1 VRSVALSSVALRE
14 AAGNAL
20 RVLLGVALG
29 LALAELGARAWL
41 EWLPQPENGTYL
53 RDAKIGYR
61 LRPQPAR
68 ADTTGNP
75 YYVNALGFRDHDHAI
90 SKPVGIR
97 RVLGIGDSFVAG
109 EVRLGDNFLRVAE
122 RAWNKAIPRP
132 AAERNGNGN
141 GNGNGTA
148 SGRLTSPPDSVEVI
162 LMGLG
167 GYGPGQYLGTL
178 RSVGLAT
185 DPDLV
190 LLCFYIGNDVTGIS
204 TRHEVRRGEL
214 YSSSSSNRRL
224 DILRRSHLFAWL
236 EKRLFFRLRR
246 ERVRDR
252 RATETADTP
261 PKVPS
266 DLPSDLPANPLRD
279 TRAVRSI
286 SGRPNAPAP
295 LTLLYLE
302 VLRNRLPFY
311 AVSHPVRIE
320 RLWTEAEGYLDAFD
334 RTCRESAVPWALVI
348 IPDEFQVDP
357 AVRDEALRRLGARG
371 DELDLD
377 APSRRLVRWASDAQ
391 VPALD
396 LLPLFREEQ
405 ARLGPLYIPS
415 DTHWNEEGNLLA
427 GEAIARFAD
436 SLPGWRPRHAGSPVT
451 HKADRTEGTTP

>member
-1 VRSVALSSVALRE
+1 MRE
-14 AAGNAL
+14 VAGNAL

-53 RDAKIGYR
+53 RDARIGYR

-68 ADTTGNP
+68 GDTVGNP

-122 RAWNKAIPRP
+122 RSWNKASPP
-132 AAERNGNGN
+132 PAER
-141 GNGNGTA
+141 NGNGTA

-167 GYGPGQYLGTL
+167 GYGPQQYLGTL
-178 RSVGLAT
+178 RSVGLAS

-190 LLCFYIGNDVTGIS
+190 LLCFYTGNDVTGIS

-214 YSSSSSNRRL
+214 YSTSSSSRRL

-252 RATETADTP
+252 RATETAGTP
-261 PKVPS
+261 AEMSTEVP
-266 DLPSDLPANPLRD
+266 
-279 TRAVRSI
+279 TT
-286 SGRPNAPAP
+286 PAP
-295 LTLLYLE
+295 LTRLYLE
-302 VLRNRLPFY
+302 VLRNRLHFY
-311 AVSHPVRIE
+311 AASPPVPIE
-320 RLWTEAEGYLDAFD
+320 RLWTEAEGYLDAFN

-357 AVRDEALRRLGARG
+357 AVREEAIRRLGARE
-371 DELDLD
+371 DDLDLD
-377 APSRRLVRWASDAQ
+377 APSRRLARWASDAQ
-391 VPALD
+391 IPILD
-396 LLPLFREEQ
+396 LLPLFREER

-415 DTHWNEEGNLLA
+415 DTHWNEAGNHLA
-427 GEAIARFAD
+427 GEALARFAD
-436 SLPGWRPRHAGSPVT
+436 SLPGWRPRRAGDPVT
-451 HKADRTEGTTP
+451 HEADRMEGATP